1 MSPIDDELRA
11 ALHGRASALA
21 PAPDP
26 LAGIERRA
34 KQIRR
39 NRIGASVAASALA
52 VAAIAVAVPA
62 LQSATSSGPDRN
74 VPDVAAT
81 PSVEP
86 SPTSSPYALD
96 PLDPW
101 AYRGADLELLGPGT
115 LDTIEREF
123 GIKHGT
129 NDVELTPLF
138 GQVYEPSQQ
147 FTLFFLASV
156 DGESRWG
163 VSETPTESG
172 PEFLVDEALLSPAM
186 ALAAALPGDEVPRLM
201 VVADPAVDEIA
212 YGADASEQF
221 RTMTP
226 LANGVGIIALEGDPA
241 TDRYLVFVGGEEVH
255 RAPAPDLAVE
265 DPNPP
270 YDTSFDPA
278 VALDPEN
285 PWEVRGDPSLVTD
298 GQLEALGE
306 DWATRNGIDAEVE
319 IVPLYVQRY
328 EVDAGIEVVYLVR
341 SGDGPWTWGVAS
353 LGEGGWA
360 WYAESE
366 ITQPLTALA
375 AALPGDEGDERLLV
389 VAAPSMGGGMYAAD
403 GSAFDPMVDLAPGV
417 FVTSISPGDGDD
429 AYKVLDGDG
438 DIDNPVVEASAPDF
452 QNAG

>member
-34 KQIRR
+34 RQIRR
-39 NRIGASVAASALA
+39 NRIGASLAASALA

-81 PSVEP
+81 PSAEP
-86 SPTSSPYALD
+86 TTSQYALN

-123 GIKHGT
+123 GIRHGT
-129 NDVELTPLF
+129 NDVQLTPLF
-138 GQVYEPSQQ
+138 GQVYDPSQQ

-163 VSETPTESG
+163 VSETPNEGG
-172 PEFLVDEALLSPAM
+172 PEFLVDEALAEPAM
-186 ALAAALPGDEVPRLM
+186 ALAAALPGDEVPRLV
-201 VVADPAVDEIA
+201 VVADPAVDEIS
-212 YGADASEQF
+212 YGAGAGEQF

-226 LANGVGIIALEGDPA
+226 LANGVGILALEGDQA
-241 TDRYLVFVGGEEVH
+241 TDRYLVFVRGEEVH
-255 RAPAPDLAVE
+255 RAPAPD
-265 DPNPP
+265 
-270 YDTSFDPA
+270 PA
-278 VALDPEN
+278 ASEQPTGEPAAFLDPEN

-306 DWATRNGIDAEVE
+306 DWASRNGIDAEVE

-328 EVDAGIEVVYLVR
+328 EVDAGVEVVYLVR
-341 SGDGPWTWGVAS
+341 SGDGPWTWGVAA

-360 WYAESE
+360 VYAESE
-366 ITQPLTALA
+366 ILQPLPALA
-375 AALPGDEGDERLLV
+375 AALPGAEGNERLLV

-403 GSAFDPMVDLAPGV
+403 GSAFDPMEDLAPGV
-417 FVTSISPGDGDD
+417 FVTDITPGDGDD